1 MFTQQFFVEGLGCA
15 SYLVGC
21 EAKGIAAVIDP
32 DRDVQKYLETAQG
45 RGLKITHI
53 MPTTFRGIPSLSHA
67 PVRKF
72 ICTKTAAQNSHI
84 RY

>member
-53 MPTTFRGIPSLSHA
+53 IETHLHA
-67 PVRKF
+67 DHVSG
-72 ICTKTAAQNSHI
+72 NSELV
-84 RY
+84 